1 MTATNGASLRLARPT
16 QIGRDNILYPD
27 LVRTR
32 LGGVAPSCLYAMGET
47 AILGNRFLG
56 LLCSVQC
63 PGSVIIKTFDAIRL
77 LRDKGAAVI
86 GGFHSPMER
95 ECLDILL
102 RGRQPVVLCPAKRLK
117 GLRLGEVA
125 RHAVRDGR
133 MLVISPFDESVRRT
147 TAPQAVLRNDLAAAL
162 SEALLVPHAAPGGK
176 TWTTIRAALDR
187 QQPVFTFAVQDNA
200 ALLEAGATAFGELDI
215 TCLRRT
221 PRR

>member
-1 MTATNGASLRLARPT
+1 MDIHQIAQPDGAFPAVLW
-16 QIGRDNILYPD
+16 D
-27 LVRTR
+27 R
-32 LGGVAPSCLYAMGET
+32 LGDIAPSCLHAMGET

-63 PGSVIIKTFDAIRL
+63 PGSVIMKTFDAIRM
-77 LRDKGAAVI
+77 LRDEGTALI

-102 RGRQPVVLCPAKRLK
+102 RGGQPVVLCAAKRLK
-117 GLRLGEVA
+117 GLRLGAAA
-125 RHAVRDGR
+125 RHALRDGR
-133 MLVISPFDESVRRT
+133 LLLLSPFDESVGRT
-147 TAPQAVLRNDLAAAL
+147 TAPQAALRNELVAGL